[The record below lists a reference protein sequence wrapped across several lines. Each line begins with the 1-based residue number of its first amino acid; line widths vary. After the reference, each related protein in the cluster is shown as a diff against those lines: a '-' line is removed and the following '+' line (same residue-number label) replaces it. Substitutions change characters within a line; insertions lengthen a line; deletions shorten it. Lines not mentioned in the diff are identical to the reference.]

1 MAGRSGENGGA
12 GGGDLSEPLLGKE
25 APRRYSELYG
35 AGVLRRLSFSWLN
48 PLLRL
53 GRSKA
58 LDLADVPLIASEDG
72 AARASER
79 FAEAWS
85 LHGHGKDGGGG
96 GRLVGM
102 LLRCFLGEIML
113 TGFYALVKTLAI
125 AVSPLLLFAF
135 VRYSSHKAEEEERRD
150 LAAAGASAAVA
161 LVGSLLAIKLAES
174 LSQRHW
180 FFDSRR
186 TGMRVRSA
194 LMAAVFRK
202 QLRLSARARRRHSA
216 GEVVGYVAVDA
227 YRLGDAVSWL
237 HTSWS
242 SALQLALAVATL
254 LWALRLGALPGLV
267 PLVAFGFLNVP
278 FARALQ
284 GYQSRFMA
292 AQDGRLRSTSEALAG
307 MRAIKLQSWEGAFRR
322 AVESRLGGEFAWLRE
337 AQLKKAYG
345 AVLYWAA
352 PTVVSAVMFAATA
365 AAGSAPLDAGTVFTA
380 LAALRAMSE
389 PVRML
394 PEAMTMM
401 IQYKVS
407 LERIGRFLAEEEIK
421 QDDVTRA
428 ATTTTTTKNSDAG
441 IIHVQDGS
449 FSWSGSEA
457 ELTLKNAHLSIRRGE
472 KVAVCGP
479 VGSGKSSLLCA
490 LLGEIPRTSG
500 MSGTVRDNILFGK
513 PFENFDHGDL
523 TEIGQRGINMSG
535 GQKQRIQLARAVYSD
550 ADVYLLDDPF
560 SAVDAHTAAV
570 LFYVRALSEKTVVL
584 VTHQVEFL
592 TETDRILVMEDGYV
606 KQQGVYAE
614 LMESGTAFEKL
625 VSAHKSSITA
635 LDDSSQQ
642 SQVQEQNVTDEN
654 TSGQPS
660 AKYISDIDSISAKGQ
675 PSATQLTEEE
685 EKEIGDLGWKP
696 YKDYINVSKGIT
708 HLCVMGV
715 TQVLFTSFQ
724 MMATFWLAVAVQ
736 MNVSSALLVG
746 AYSGLSILSC
756 CFAYIR
762 TLYAAKLGLK
772 ASKAFFT
779 GLMDSVFKAPMSFF
793 DSTPVGRILTRAS
806 SDLSILDFD
815 IPYSVAYVVVGATRD
830 LARINGTTKAPV
842 MNYAAESIL
851 GVVTIRSFGET
862 DRFIRNNLL
871 LIDTDATLFFHT
883 VAAQEWVLIRVEAL
897 QSLTLLT
904 AALLL
909 VLAPPGAVSPGFA
922 GLSLSFALSLTAVQV
937 FLTKF
942 YSYMENY
949 IISVER
955 IKQYMHLP
963 PEPPAIIPENRAPS
977 SWPQE
982 GQIDLQDLKV
992 RYRPNMPLVLKGITC
1007 TFPAGNKIGVVGR
1020 TGSGKSTL
1028 ISSLF
1033 RLVDPVG
1040 GRILIDNLDIC
1051 SIGLKDLRTKLS
1063 IIPQEPTLFRG
1074 TVRNNLDPLGL
1085 HSDEEI
1091 WEALEK
1097 CQLQTAIRS
1106 TPALLDTVVSDDG
1119 SNWSVGQRQLFC
1131 LGRVLLRR
1139 NKILVLDEATASID
1153 SATDAIIQ
1161 RVIRQQFSSCT
1172 VVTIAHRVPT
1182 VTDSDKV
1189 MVLSYGKLIEYDTPA
1204 KLLEDKQTAFAKL
1217 VAEYWANSKRNA
1229 T

>member
-1 MAGRSGENGGA
+1 VKAMERSTFSELHQANSAIKNRAAPRRARHWQQLGSAMAGRSGENGGA

-500 MSGTVRDNILFGK
+500 MVSDRKNEMN
-513 PFENFDHGDL
+513 FEEKRTAF
-523 TEIGQRGINMSG
+523 
-535 GQKQRIQLARAVYSD
+535 RIQ
-550 ADVYLLDDPF
+550 
-560 SAVDAHTAAV
+560 
-570 LFYVRALSEKTVVL
+570 
-584 VTHQVEFL
+584 
-592 TETDRILVMEDGYV
+592 I
-606 KQQGVYAE
+606 
-614 LMESGTAFEKL
+614 ES
-625 VSAHKSSITA
+625 
-635 LDDSSQQ
+635 
-642 SQVQEQNVTDEN
+642 
-654 TSGQPS
+654 
-660 AKYISDIDSISAKGQ
+660 
-675 PSATQLTEEE
+675 
-685 EKEIGDLGWKP
+685 
-696 YKDYINVSKGIT
+696 
-708 HLCVMGV
+708 
-715 TQVLFTSFQ
+715 
-724 MMATFWLAVAVQ
+724 
-736 MNVSSALLVG
+736 
-746 AYSGLSILSC
+746 SC
-756 CFAYIR
+756 
-762 TLYAAKLGLK
+762 
-772 ASKAFFT
+772 S
-779 GLMDSVFKAPMSFF
+779 
-793 DSTPVGRILTRAS
+793 
-806 SDLSILDFD
+806 
-815 IPYSVAYVVVGATRD
+815 
-830 LARINGTTKAPV
+830 
-842 MNYAAESIL
+842 
-851 GVVTIRSFGET
+851 
-862 DRFIRNNLL
+862 
-871 LIDTDATLFFHT
+871 
-883 VAAQEWVLIRVEAL
+883 
-897 QSLTLLT
+897 
-904 AALLL
+904 L
-909 VLAPPGAVSPGFA
+909 VL
-922 GLSLSFALSLTAVQV
+922 
-937 FLTKF
+937 
-942 YSYMENY
+942 
-949 IISVER
+949 
-955 IKQYMHLP
+955 
-963 PEPPAIIPENRAPS
+963 
-977 SWPQE
+977 
-982 GQIDLQDLKV
+982 
-992 RYRPNMPLVLKGITC
+992 
-1007 TFPAGNKIGVVGR
+1007 
-1020 TGSGKSTL
+1020 
-1028 ISSLF
+1028 
-1033 RLVDPVG
+1033 
-1040 GRILIDNLDIC
+1040 
-1051 SIGLKDLRTKLS
+1051 
-1063 IIPQEPTLFRG
+1063 
-1074 TVRNNLDPLGL
+1074 
-1085 HSDEEI
+1085 
-1091 WEALEK
+1091 
-1097 CQLQTAIRS
+1097 
-1106 TPALLDTVVSDDG
+1106 
-1119 SNWSVGQRQLFC
+1119 
-1131 LGRVLLRR
+1131 
-1139 NKILVLDEATASID
+1139 
-1153 SATDAIIQ
+1153 
-1161 RVIRQQFSSCT
+1161 
-1172 VVTIAHRVPT
+1172 
-1182 VTDSDKV
+1182 
-1189 MVLSYGKLIEYDTPA
+1189 
-1204 KLLEDKQTAFAKL
+1204 
-1217 VAEYWANSKRNA
+1217 
-1229 T
+1229 

>member
-35 AGVLRRLSFSWLN
+35 AGVLSRLSFSWLN

-96 GRLVGM
+96 GRLVGV
-102 LLRCFLGEIML
+102 LL
-113 TGFYALVKTLAI
+113 
-125 AVSPLLLFAF
+125 
-135 VRYSSHKAEEEERRD
+135 SSHKAEEEERRD

-180 FFDSRR
+180 FFSSRR

-242 SALQLALAVATL
+242 SPLQLALAVATL

-592 TETDRILVMEDGYV
+592 TETDRILPYQRVSKILQMNDLPLFQQVMEDGYV

-851 GVVTIRSFGET
+851 AVVTIRSFGET

-1033 RLVDPVG
+1033 RLVDPAG
-1040 GRILIDNLDIC
+1040 GRILIDNLDIS

>member
-35 AGVLRRLSFSWLN
+35 AGVLSRLSFSWLN

-96 GRLVGM
+96 GRLVGV
-102 LLRCFLGEIML
+102 LL
-113 TGFYALVKTLAI
+113 
-125 AVSPLLLFAF
+125 
-135 VRYSSHKAEEEERRD
+135 SSHKAEEEERRD

-180 FFDSRR
+180 FFSSRR

-242 SALQLALAVATL
+242 SPLQLALAVATL

-851 GVVTIRSFGET
+851 AVVTIRSFGET

-1033 RLVDPVG
+1033 RLVDPAG
-1040 GRILIDNLDIC
+1040 GRILIDNLDIS